1 MIEAIPPEAYGV
13 VPARP
18 QVTHSVQGGE
28 IARLIKRLKKATEVD
43 PDLDAD
49 IHSVVL
55 QPIEA
60 P

>member
-18 QVTHSVQGGE
+18 QMTHAVQGRE
-28 IARLIKRLKKATEVD
+28 IARLIKRLQNATGAD